1 MTNPARQDFE
11 DELRQLLIDAWNA
24 ESVTLNVTQAADR
37 LIEMARRVI
46 NEE

>member
-1 MTNPARQDFE
+1 MNPARHVFE
-11 DELRQLLIDAWNA
+11 NELRNILCAARSGADIIV
-24 ESVTLNVTQAADR
+24 SKAADR

>member
-1 MTNPARQDFE
+1 MNPARHVFE
-11 DELRQLLIDAWNA
+11 NELHNIICAAMCGSDII
-24 ESVTLNVTQAADR
+24 VTKAADR